1 MIISELHIKAS
12 EATCRIGVS
21 LVAVQRIFTM
31 LLLVVFV
38 VVVVVV
44 VVVAAAAAATATAT
58 ATLLL

>member
-1 MIISELHIKAS
+1 LIISELHIKAS

-38 VVVVVV
+38 GCGENEPGC
-44 VVVAAAAAATATAT
+44 
-58 ATLLL
+58 LLNIE